1 LTKPSPKSVKKGRKG
16 EEKRIRRKIR
26 AHDHYTRAHS
36 APPKVGKENKM
47 RKRENKMRKRENN
60 EGKCWLN

>member
-36 APPKVGKENKM
+36 APAEVGK
-47 RKRENKMRKRENN
+47 ENKMRKRENN